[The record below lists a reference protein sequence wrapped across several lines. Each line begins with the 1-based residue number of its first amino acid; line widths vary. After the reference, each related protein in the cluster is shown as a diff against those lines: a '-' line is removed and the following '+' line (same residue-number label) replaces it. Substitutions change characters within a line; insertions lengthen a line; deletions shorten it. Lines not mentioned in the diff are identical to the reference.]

1 MTAAPG
7 VRPGGRRDVEA
18 LVSLWEALVD
28 HHAPLD
34 PHYRGVPDAAAAWG
48 DRLSRLLCDP
58 EAAVFVQE
66 RDGRIAGF
74 VVVETT
80 GAPPAL
86 REPPRAEI
94 TDLFVRPE
102 VRCGG
107 IGRALVEAALA
118 WLAERGAGRVE
129 VRVLHANPEGQAF
142 WRALGFGEFVDVLHR
157 RL

>member
-18 LVSLWEALVD
+18 GVSLWSALVD

-34 PHYRGVPDAAAAWG
+34 SHYRGVRDVEAAWR
-48 DRLSRLLCDP
+48 DRLARLVCAPD
-58 EAAVFVQE
+58 AAVFVQE
-66 RDGRIAGF
+66 TDGRIAGF
-74 VVVETT
+74 VVIETAEV
-80 GAPPAL
+80 APVF
-86 REPPRAEI
+86 RESPRAEI

-102 VRCGG
+102 VRRGG
-107 IGRALVEAALA
+107 IGRARVDAAIAWLVEFGV
-118 WLAERGAGRVE
+118 RRVE
-129 VRVLHANPEGQAF
+129 VRVLRANPEGQAF